1 MTVKKNPITIFF
13 LKLYLEVIIFC
24 YCTKNER
31 NKFLS
36 CFDVCGVKFLICK
49 YRIATFRKPILIHI
63 SRNIRSGPHLPN
75 FIKYLDLL
83 WKEFWLDGMLPP
95 ARTAYFFVYHFIQ
108 HTCSGMRPMQF
119 QESRRKVPLAD
130 NRVESVRSQFTH
142 SE

>member
-1 MTVKKNPITIFF
+1 MIFYRSRLETWMENTVSSDDFQKKIDLRREGEGRMTGKKNPITIFF

-63 SRNIRSGPHLPN
+63 SRNIRSGP
-75 FIKYLDLL
+75 
-83 WKEFWLDGMLPP
+83 
-95 ARTAYFFVYHFIQ
+95 
-108 HTCSGMRPMQF
+108 
-119 QESRRKVPLAD
+119 
-130 NRVESVRSQFTH
+130 
-142 SE
+142 